1 MTNRVDMGGKPHA
14 PQVASL
20 PWRTARAVLTTLTR
34 VAPGQRGRLQKAM
47 IGAGYSL
54 ITRFGKGDG
63 GPTFMNFGYAT
74 DGPEPRALQLQSV
87 DQADGY
93 YIQLYHR
100 VAGAVDLRGKDV
112 LEVGSGRGGGAS
124 FVTRYLKPRSMTGV
138 DYAASAIAFC
148 RRHHQLSGLSF
159 VRGDAERLPVPDASV
174 DVVLNVE
181 SSHCYPSFDR
191 FVDEVRRVLRPGG
204 YFLFADIRPADALPA
219 VREVM
224 RGRFT
229 IESEESITP
238 NVVRALDLDTDRRR
252 AMIADAAPG
261 ALKRPL
267 ENMSALRGTR
277 TFDGLV
283 SGRLEYFRMVL
294 RKPAAGEV
302 AR

>member
-1 MTNRVDMGGKPHA
+1 MGDT
-14 PQVASL
+14 PQGPPAASL
-20 PWRTARAVLTTLTR
+20 PWRTARAVLKTFSR
-34 VAPGQRGRLQKAM
+34 VAPGQRGRLQKVM

-54 ITRFGKGDG
+54 ISRFGKAES

-74 DGPEPRALQLQSV
+74 DGAEPRALALDGS

-100 VAGAVDLRGKDV
+100 VAGAVDLQGKDV

-148 RRHHQLSGLSF
+148 RRRHHLAGLSF
-159 VRGDAERLPVPDASV
+159 VRGDAEKLPLPDSSF
-174 DVVLNVE
+174 DVVVNVE

-191 FVDEVRRVLRPGG
+191 FIDEVRRVLRPGG
-204 YFLFADIRPADALPA
+204 HFLFADIRLADALPG
-219 VREVM
+219 VRDAM
-224 RGRFT
+224 RQRFT
-229 IESEESITP
+229 IESEESITA

-252 AMIADAAPG
+252 ALIADAARG
-261 ALKRPL
+261 ALQRPL

-277 TFDGLV
+277 TFEGLV
-283 SGRLEYFRMVL
+283 NGRLEYFRMVL
-294 RKPAAGEV
+294 RKSAEPEV
-302 AR
+302 GQ